1 MYDALLQSNHRP
13 FRATPDKKFYFAS
26 ESIENARQTA
36 IRATLR
42 AEGPVLILGGAGLGK
57 SLLANVLT
65 DDLGPRFDIVS
76 LHAAQ
81 LCSRRALLQNI
92 LFELGLPYRDLS
104 EGELRLSILDRL
116 VPSPET
122 APDGVLFIVDEAQTL
137 PIKLLDELRLIT
149 NFTRNNQPRA
159 RLILLGGLKLEDIF
173 ARPQLDSF
181 NQRLAA
187 RCYLQA
193 MTRGET
199 HDYIRHQLTVAK
211 VDSEQCITPEAIDI
225 VYSASDGL
233 PRLTN
238 QLMDHALVLAAAA
251 NNGPI
256 TPGTIE
262 EAWADLQQLPA
273 PWHSGEDAL
282 QTGTAVEFGGL
293 DEESENEQ
301 KSDWLVSTDTP
312 GDVHAVDFGPI
323 DSSAEEEAT
332 ESDFAAVDFP
342 AAGQNAPPAT
352 EAIAESDA
360 QINASVDQIGELT
373 ITTTDVTAET
383 DESSLEQLTPA
394 DFAAP
399 TSLNDDLTLADG
411 AVDGQESGSEP
422 NFFAAFSAPAEG
434 DSGVIDVN
442 TASLQQQA
450 ETTLAEIEASLDVD
464 VAAPEYAASDVAGA
478 NIALNDAATIED
490 ASQDTEESDEQIA
503 LPISGAAA
511 DVGPGDGFFSN
522 KPTDEQLLAFADEQA
537 QFDSMAVWENDP
549 PLAQVD
555 ELDVDTTSL
564 RAHFEEDES
573 VAPEPEQPSTASAE
587 TLDISSV
594 TPADLSTSQQVFS
607 SGASDLFG
615 DDFEEEFALTDVD
628 VSSSTQSRAGS
639 TQFDTGVTAELPGS
653 EPIDAERTADEG
665 ASGMQ
670 QQIASVLS
678 DAQSSQTPEDT
689 QSSQSGQDF
698 VQVNPVGGVVA
709 ADVYP
714 ETGLAPVETV
724 VDETATQEA
733 EAETEDFDEQNWS
746 VEIASIDA
754 ESEVALHGEIEDIV
768 SQLNFSAFSVEP
780 YSVEQLAEQT
790 DTPELATSEPPADSM
805 RRGKDDEMYV
815 LHKPLGEEP
824 ETVLTES
831 ADYDDDRDLLVIEE
845 DIPVGERT
853 PTVDP
858 SQPATQPVG
867 YSQLFAKLRR

>member
-1 MYDALLQSNHRP
+1 MYDALLQSNNRP
-13 FRATPDKKFYFAS
+13 FRATPDKKFYFKS

-57 SLLANVLT
+57 SLLANVLSS
-65 DDLGPRFDIVS
+65 DLGPRFDIVS

-193 MTRGET
+193 MSRGET

-251 NNGPI
+251 NDGPI
-256 TPGTIE
+256 TPSTIE

-273 PWHSGEDAL
+273 PWHSGEEAHP
-282 QTGTAVEFGGL
+282 TGAAVEFGGL
-293 DEESENEQ
+293 DEEEDNTQAADWAADSVLSNE
-301 KSDWLVSTDTP
+301 
-312 GDVHAVDFGPI
+312 VHAVDFGPAAD
-323 DSSAEEEAT
+323 DSTENVDIEVSTVEFSPVGGAHNESAIEDVSGVSSE
-332 ESDFAAVDFP
+332 V
-342 AAGQNAPPAT
+342 
-352 EAIAESDA
+352 
-360 QINASVDQIGELT
+360 ELT
-373 ITTTDVTAET
+373 ITTTELASDTT
-383 DESSLEQLTPA
+383 DDLTPG
-394 DFAAP
+394 DFASQR
-399 TSLNDDLTLADG
+399 SLNDDLTIVEGDAEPTSS
-411 AVDGQESGSEP
+411 VDDSGEP
-422 NFFAAFSAPAEG
+422 NFFAAFSAPGDG
-434 DSGVIDVN
+434 DSGVIEVD
-442 TASLQQQA
+442 TAELQQKA
-450 ETTLAEIEASLDVD
+450 ENTLAEIEASVD
-464 VAAPEYAASDVAGA
+464 
-478 NIALNDAATIED
+478 ATP
-490 ASQDTEESDEQIA
+490 AEEGKEEADEQVA
-503 LPISGAAA
+503 LPISASPEVLPEHA
-511 DVGPGDGFFSN
+511 PGDGFFNN

-555 ELDVDTTSL
+555 ELGVDARSL
-564 RAHFEEDES
+564 KAHFEDDELLQS
-573 VAPEPEQPSTASAE
+573 EAKAVTENSQ
-587 TLDISSV
+587 TLDALPA
-594 TPADLSTSQQVFS
+594 TPADLSSSQHVVS
-607 SGASDLFG
+607 NGAETLFG
-615 DDFEEEFALTDVD
+615 DDFEEEFALSDAVD
-628 VSSSTQSRAGS
+628 CSSSTQTDTAQTQIGAGVS
-639 TQFDTGVTAELPGS
+639 PDLAGNLS
-653 EPIDAERTADEG
+653 IDAGQSAQENT
-665 ASGMQ
+665 SGLQ
-670 QQIASVLS
+670 NQIQIALTDVETGTVATSHLTES
-678 DAQSSQTPEDT
+678 H
-689 QSSQSGQDF
+689 SGQLDGATTN
-698 VQVNPVGGVVA
+698 QQP
-709 ADVYP
+709 ADA
-714 ETGLAPVETV
+714 G
-724 VDETATQEA
+724 DEWIADISA
-733 EAETEDFDEQNWS
+733 DTESEEVLPADLDEHNWS
-746 VEIASIDA
+746 VEIATVDT

-780 YSVEQLAEQT
+780 YSVEHLAEQT
-790 DTPELATSEPPADSM
+790 DTPEEAINQPPVDSI

-815 LHKPLGEEP
+815 LHKPLAGES
-824 ETVLTES
+824 ETVLTE
-831 ADYDDDRDLLVIEE
+831 ATDYDDDRDLLVIEE
-845 DIPVGERT
+845 DIPVGERP

-858 SQPATQPVG
+858 SQPATQTMG